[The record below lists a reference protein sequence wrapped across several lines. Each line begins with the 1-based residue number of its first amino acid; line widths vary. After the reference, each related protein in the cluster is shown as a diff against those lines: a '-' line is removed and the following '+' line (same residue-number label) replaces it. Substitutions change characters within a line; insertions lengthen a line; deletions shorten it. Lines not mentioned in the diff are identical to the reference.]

1 MNLSAIP
8 DLIFVMLSL
17 WHPVFIIIALI
28 QYLARR
34 HPYTARGFWLLAGCP
49 AESEVLTALLP
60 GFIMSNESTNQ
71 AVLTGSRTSSPT
83 PELAEIPQQSQVEPE
98 DPFKNQRETV
108 IALAI
113 MKKPDGSYIFS
124 ANQIRDAVG
133 GNAERIKGWVAEV
146 RPQVQ
151 GQRRLERPPQGWPEV
166 ERN

>member
-17 WHPVFIIIALI
+17 WHPVFIIIALV

-49 AESEVLTALLP
+49 AESEILAALLP
-60 GFIMSNESTNQ
+60 GFVMSNESTDQ
-71 AVLTGSRTSSPT
+71 AVLTGSRTSSST
-83 PELAEIPQQSQVEPE
+83 PEPAVLPHQNHVEPA
-98 DPFKNQRETV
+98 DPYADQRENV

-113 MKKPDGSYIFS
+113 MKRPDGSYIFS

-151 GQRRLERPPQGWPEV
+151 GQRRLERPSQGWPEV
-166 ERN
+166 ERH

>member
-1 MNLSAIP
+1 MNLSAVP

-17 WHPVFIIIALI
+17 WHPVFIIIALV

-49 AESEVLTALLP
+49 AESEVLAALLP
-60 GFIMSNESTNQ
+60 GFVMSREPHFQ
-71 AVLTGSRTSSPT
+71 AVPSGSRTSS
-83 PELAEIPQQSQVEPE
+83 EVSEIPHQNHVEPE
-98 DPFKNQRETV
+98 EPQKKLRDNV

-113 MKKPDGSYIFS
+113 MKKDNGDYLFS
-124 ANQIRDAVG
+124 ANAIRDIVG

-146 RPQVQ
+146 RPQAQ